1 MKKIAIVLLGLVV
14 TVCAQAP
21 LTWQWTGRTHGELDW
36 TTIET
41 EHYRIHHHQ
50 GIEEIARE
58 GASIAEQ
65 VRPVLLQQMNLE
77 DIPVI
82 DIIFTTEDEI
92 MNGFALWTNT
102 TFIWVDQNDAAIWLE
117 DEKWLYQVLSHE
129 LQHIVFFNRVKTW
142 LPEPWS
148 YLLSKVPG
156 WVVEGLAEYETERW
170 RPYRAD
176 ISHKYH
182 VLKNKMDKMD
192 PHHDGYSKLLYW
204 SERFGD
210 STIVKTLSD
219 RNNFGLFNFEE
230 AFKKNT
236 GITVGQFNED
246 WRRHMNT
253 YYYGY
258 RSQKE
263 AIEEIGKVVTLPIEK
278 LSGFSFY
285 TDSTQIAITGLG
297 DKGQGDMSLY
307 ILERDTTKEREA
319 REERKKAKE
328 EPEKEADKEP
338 GFFAK
343 LFGKDKKEGE
353 EQEKKLK
360 PIIIWEKKEVD
371 FGFFHKYMNWSYD
384 GRKLV
389 YAKYHFGNHQSM
401 VYDIKVYDLDEKSSD
416 WLTQSERAAY
426 PDWSP
431 DGLQIV
437 YVAHENS
444 VSNLYTMS
452 ADGSDKKQITNYV
465 YDTQILNPHY
475 SPDGNSIVFAMSDK
489 GANLDL
495 FILELTSGDVRRVTD
510 DPAADYN
517 PVWHPDGD
525 FVSYTSHSG
534 STPNIH
540 TVNVATG
547 ESKQVSDVGDAVWAA
562 QWSPA
567 DSTIMAITLPDVD
580 TVRIVNVDPHRVV
593 TTQAL
598 AIRDH
603 YTDWRSAGPDILLT
617 GVDPK
622 KEVNILKS
630 HDYTPTTGIKHMMTL
645 VLPLGYEV
653 FGLTQWSDAMGRH
666 LFTGIGLA
674 DFSENATHRF
684 LLEYINAMGGPI
696 WGIVATS
703 LLDIKAKPYDG
714 WALLEENNSIAL
726 WATMPYNAG
735 NNMSSNHTFGGS
747 LKFTDRNPNI
757 IKDIKIQTDELIYLD
772 STDFRNLKHHPPVS
786 GKEGLVGLSYIWLNR
801 RSHKQNVMIPRQG
814 HGLNMQIEFANS
826 SLFGDFDYTRITTD
840 IFINFLPH
848 KKSPV
853 VIFGRIKSVAMLGN
867 NPPPQDMPAITND
880 TPIYLAG
887 NNILGADEVFHLRGW
902 DDWRLGDRL
911 VVGTIE
917 SRMGAPKASLVVF
930 LDFGNAW
937 YADEG
942 MDDWLST
949 GGAELR
955 VNLFGFVLAYGTGQ
969 DFNRWRKKEVPTN
982 YLRLSLINPF

>member
-1 MKKIAIVLLGLVV
+1 MMKKIATVLLGLVV

-92 MNGFALWTNT
+92 MNGFAMWTNT

-129 LQHIVFFNRVKTW
+129 LQHIVFFNRIKTW
-142 LPEPWS
+142 LPQPWS
-148 YLLSKVPG
+148 YLFSKVPG
-156 WVVEGLAEYETERW
+156 WMVEGLAEYETERW

-278 LSGFSFY
+278 LNGFSFY

-319 REERKKAKE
+319 REERKKDKE

-353 EQEKKLK
+353 EQKKKPK
-360 PIIIWEKKEVD
+360 PIIIWGKKEVD
-371 FGFFHKYMNWSYD
+371 YGIFHKHMNWSND

-401 VYDIKVYDLDEKSSD
+401 VYDIKVYDLDEKSSE

-431 DGLQIV
+431 DGKKII
-437 YVAHENS
+437 YVSHENS
-444 VSNLYTMS
+444 VANLFTMNS
-452 ADGSDKKQITNYV
+452 DGSDKKQITSYL
-465 YDTQILNPHY
+465 YDTQIMDPHY
-475 SPDGNSIVFAMSDK
+475 SPDGKSIVFSMADQE
-489 GANLDL
+489 ANLDL
-495 FILELTSGDVRRVTD
+495 FIMDIASTEIRRITD
-510 DPAADYN
+510 HPAAEYL
-517 PVWHPDGD
+517 PVWHPGSDYI
-525 FVSYTSHSG
+525 SYTSHVG

-540 TVNVATG
+540 TVNISTG
-547 ESKQVSDVGDAVWAA
+547 QTKQVSDVGDAVWSA
-562 QWSPA
+562 QWSPV
-567 DSTIMAITLPDVD
+567 DSTIMSVTLPDVD
-580 TVRIVNVDPHRVV
+580 TVRIVNIDPHRVV

-622 KEVNILKS
+622 KEVNILTS
-630 HDYTPTTGIKHMMTL
+630 HDYTPTIGIKHMMTL
-645 VLPLGYEV
+645 ALPLGYEI

-674 DFSENATHRF
+674 DFSEKATHRF
-684 LLEYINAMGGPI
+684 LLEYINAMGGPM

-714 WALLEENNSIAL
+714 RALLEENNSITL

-747 LKFTDRNPNI
+747 LEFTNRNANI
-757 IKDIKIQTDELIYLD
+757 IKDIDEETGEFIYLD
-772 STDFRNLKHHPPVS
+772 SIPHLELPVS
-786 GKEGLVGLSYIWLNR
+786 GNEGLVSLIYMWIDR
-801 RSHKQNVMIPRQG
+801 RPHKQNGMNPRQG
-814 HGLNMQIEFANS
+814 HGLNMQIDHANS

-840 IFINFLPH
+840 MFINFLPH

-853 VIFGRIKSVAMLGN
+853 VIFGRIKSVAMLGD
-867 NPPPQDMPAITND
+867 NPPLQDMPAITND

-887 NNILGADEVFHLRGW
+887 SNILGADEVFHLRGW
-902 DDWRLGDRL
+902 DNWRLGDRL
-911 VVGTIE
+911 VIGTIE
-917 SRMGAPKASLVVF
+917 SRMGAPKASLVAF

-937 YADEG
+937 YADGE

-969 DFNRWRKKEVPTN
+969 DFNRWRDKEVPTN

>member
-1 MKKIAIVLLGLVV
+1 MKKIATVLLGLVV

-328 EPEKEADKEP
+328 EPGKEADKEL

-343 LFGKDKKEGE
+343 LFGKGEKEGE
-353 EQEKKLK
+353 EQGKKPK
-360 PIIIWEKKEVD
+360 PIIIWDKKEVD
-371 FGFFHKYMNWSYD
+371 FGFFHKYMNWSND

-389 YAKYHFGNHQSM
+389 YAKSHFGNHQSL
-401 VYDIKVYDLDEKSSD
+401 VNDVKVYDLDEKSSG

-431 DGLQIV
+431 DGKQII

-444 VSNLYTMS
+444 VSNLYTMN

-475 SPDGNSIVFAMSDK
+475 SSDGNSVVFAMADK
-489 GANLDL
+489 EANLDL

-510 DPAADYN
+510 DPAADYD

-540 TVNVATG
+540 TVNLATG
-547 ESKQVSDVGDAVWAA
+547 ESKQVSDVGDAVWAV
-562 QWSPA
+562 QWSPG
-567 DSTIMAITLPDVD
+567 DTTIMATTLPDVD
-580 TVRIVNVDPHRVV
+580 TVRIVNVDPHRDV

-622 KEVNILKS
+622 KEVNILTS
-630 HDYTPTTGIKHMMTL
+630 HDYTPTIGIKHMMTL
-645 VLPLGYEV
+645 ALPLGYEI

-714 WALLEENNSIAL
+714 WALLEENNSITL

-747 LKFTDRNPNI
+747 LEFTNRNANI
-757 IKDIKIQTDELIYLD
+757 IKDIDEETGEFIYLD
-772 STDFRNLKHHPPVS
+772 SIPHLELPVS
-786 GKEGLVGLSYIWLNR
+786 GNEGLVSLIYMWIDR
-801 RSHKQNVMIPRQG
+801 RPHKQNGMNPRQG
-814 HGLNMQIEFANS
+814 HGLNMQIDHANS

-840 IFINFLPH
+840 MFINFLPH
-848 KKSPV
+848 KKSPM
-853 VIFGRIKSVAMLGN
+853 VIFGRIKSVAMLGD
-867 NPPPQDMPAITND
+867 NPPLQDMPAITND

-887 NNILGADEVFHLRGW
+887 SNILGADEVFHLRGW
-902 DDWRLGDRL
+902 DNWRLGDRL
-911 VVGTIE
+911 VIGTIE
-917 SRMGAPKASLVVF
+917 SRMGGSKASLVAF

-937 YADEG
+937 YADGE

-969 DFNRWRKKEVPTN
+969 DFNRWRDKEVPTN